1 MKLRTSLIALACM
14 ASFGAAHALTP
25 TEIVAARGDGSL
37 KEVRLTGASA
47 LRLLIASY
55 LQADLAQPDTFDV
68 FFNSASGSDYRAY
81 SFRTKV
87 AIGNWPVGTPVVVYK
102 RDLGGSAQGVTPL
115 LNGGDPNQ
123 THMLIDANCTTA
135 SGGVSPATDVQKPG
149 FICGGTVAGLAHAG
163 FSDVEPSL
171 LQAVINGGSNLDT
184 SALDAAGFVQNIF
197 AVAVNKKL
205 YLALQKAQGLVPASA
220 SDIDESA
227 AAQPSIPKTFIA
239 GALTGQING
248 SSTSKKGWNLLIPAS
263 VDSNINNK
271 RINVCRRTPGSGTQ
285 AASNLYF
292 ANNPCGGTANQY
304 TPVAGTTSAVPSVL
318 GSVTVQQGSST
329 GVVEN
334 CLAATE
340 ALSDST
346 GGGYAFGVLGRENNP
361 QAVINGVPS
370 EKGYRYVKLSGATPS
385 RAALIAGEYD
395 FVVEASM
402 QWPKSGAANTP
413 AADVLALLT
422 KMRSEMGKASILQGL
437 DPDLQNGLAALPS
450 TVSGA
455 WADLD
460 ATTKSYTSHTNR
472 ISANSCSFVR
482 MTK

>member
-1 MKLRTSLIALACM
+1 MKLRSSLIALACL

-25 TEIVAARGDGSL
+25 TEVAAARADGSL
-37 KEVRLTGASA
+37 KEVRLAGASA
-47 LRLLIASY
+47 LRLLIGSY
-55 LQADLAQPDTFDV
+55 IQADLAQPATFDV
-68 FFNSASGSDYRAY
+68 FFDSATGSNHRAY

-87 AIGNWPVGTPVVVYK
+87 AIGTWPVGTPVLITK
-102 RDLGGSAQGVTPL
+102 RDAGGSAQGVTPL
-115 LNGGDPNQ
+115 LNGGDAAQ
-123 THMLIDANCTTA
+123 THLLVDASCTA
-135 SGGVSPATDVQKPG
+135 APGGLSPATDILKPG
-149 FICGGTVAGLAHAG
+149 FICGSTTAGLAHAG
-163 FSDVEPSL
+163 FSDVEPAL
-171 LQAVINGGSNLDT
+171 LQAAVNGGSGLDV
-184 SALDAAGFVQNIF
+184 SGLDAAGFVQNIF

-220 SDIDESA
+220 TTVDESA

-239 GALTGQING
+239 GALTGQLNG

-292 ANNPCGGTANQY
+292 ANNPCGGAANQFNP
-304 TPVAGTTSAVPSVL
+304 TAGTTNATLAVTGALTTLQNSSSGAVETCL
-318 GSVTVQQGSST
+318 KTVDD
-329 GVVEN
+329 
-334 CLAATE
+334 LA
-340 ALSDST
+340 DST

-361 QAVINGVPS
+361 NAIVNGVAS
-370 EKGYRYVKLSGATPS
+370 EKQYRYVKLSGATPS

-395 FVVEASM
+395 FAVEASM
-402 QWPKSGAANTP
+402 QWAKAGAANAP
-413 AADVLALLT
+413 AADTLALLT
-422 KMRSEMGKASILQGL
+422 KLRGELGKASILQGL

-450 TVSGA
+450 TFSGA
-455 WADLD
+455 WSDLD

-472 ISANSCSFVR
+472 IGANSCSFVR

>member
-1 MKLRTSLIALACM
+1 MKLRSSLIALACL

-25 TEIVAARGDGSL
+25 AEVVAARGDGSL
-37 KEVRLTGASA
+37 KEVRLAGASA
-47 LRLLIASY
+47 LRLLIGAYIQS
-55 LQADLAQPDTFDV
+55 DLAQPATFDV
-68 FFNSASGSDYRAY
+68 FYDSASGANYRAY
-81 SFRTKV
+81 SFKTKV
-87 AIGNWPVGTPVVVYK
+87 AVGTWPVGTPVVIYK

-115 LNGGDPNQ
+115 LAGGDATQ
-123 THMLIDANCTTA
+123 THMLIDASCTTG
-135 SGGVSPATDVQKPG
+135 SGPSPATDVQKPG
-149 FICGGTVAGLAHAG
+149 FICAGTNTGLAHGG
-163 FSDVEPSL
+163 FSDVEPPL
-171 LQAVINGGSNLDT
+171 LQATINGGGNLDT
-184 SALDAAGFVQNIF
+184 SGLDAAGFVQNIF

-205 YLALQKAQGLVPASA
+205 YLALQKAQGLVAA
-220 SDIDESA
+220 GATDIDESA
-227 AAQPSIPKTFIA
+227 AAQPSVPKTFIA

-271 RINVCRRTPGSGTQ
+271 RVNVCRRTPGSGTQ

-292 ANNPCGGTANQY
+292 ANNPCGGSANQY

-329 GVVEN
+329 GVVET
-334 CLAATE
+334 CLGSVE
-340 ALSDST
+340 ALADGT
-346 GGGYAFGVLGRENNP
+346 GGGYGFGVLGRENNP
-361 QAVINGVPS
+361 QALVNGVPS

-385 RAALIAGEYD
+385 RASLIAGDYD
-395 FVVEASM
+395 FAVEASM
-402 QWPKSGAANTP
+402 QWAKAGAANAP

-422 KMRSEMGKASILQGL
+422 KMRAELGKASILQGL

-450 TVSGA
+450 TATGA
-455 WADLD
+455 WSDLD

-472 ISANSCSFVR
+472 TSANSCSFVR